1 MTFFGLSDDLLSQ
14 KIRNIAAAARGAATR
29 ISSHDW
35 KEEEVVVVEAVAA
48 AVEEA
53 VDEVAAGRLA
63 LFPLHTVDEA
73 ASIEGAVDEVAAG
86 CFDLGW
92 VPRWRRLYGLRHGGA
107 FYPLINPEMG

>member
-1 MTFFGLSDDLLSQ
+1 LTFFGLSDDLLSQ

-48 AVEEA
+48 AVEGA

-63 LFPLHTVDEA
+63 LSPFTQLMRLLPSRVQLMRLLPA
-73 ASIEGAVDEVAAG
+73 ASTLDGSRDGAVFTG
-86 CFDLGW
+86 
-92 VPRWRRLYGLRHGGA
+92 
-107 FYPLINPEMG
+107 